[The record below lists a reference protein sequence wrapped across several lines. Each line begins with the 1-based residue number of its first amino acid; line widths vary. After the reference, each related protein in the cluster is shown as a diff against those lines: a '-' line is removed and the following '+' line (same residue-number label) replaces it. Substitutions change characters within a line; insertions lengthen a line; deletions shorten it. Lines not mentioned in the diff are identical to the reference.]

1 MDAIFQCNS
10 NYMEEPFRRF
20 DSYMENAS
28 LQLRIELEEYV
39 ESTIESSGSIFVS
52 ESVNDYLTK
61 IKNAIKL
68 LIERLR
74 EFIQDTKNNLNKF
87 KADKEFERKLDK
99 LSSII
104 TRDEKLKS
112 IKIKYKDKTPIR
124 KFIKNEKEAL
134 KRLVR
139 KPGTK
144 VDELKLFMKRY
155 RESLSKK
162 EKTDIILATVSLGT
176 ICFYPFLKGFRDAIN
191 DELDEAI
198 DEIKDTENSNIIQF
212 PVKESESTELTKEQ
226 IEIYSLYIRFDIEM
240 SNDLVELSKER
251 IKDLESLVSEAE
263 TKINEFLKE

>member
-1 MDAIFQCNS
+1 
-10 NYMEEPFRRF
+10 
-20 DSYMENAS
+20 
-28 LQLRIELEEYV
+28 
-39 ESTIESSGSIFVS
+39 
-52 ESVNDYLTK
+52 
-61 IKNAIKL
+61 
-68 LIERLR
+68 
-74 EFIQDTKNNLNKF
+74 
-87 KADKEFERKLDK
+87 
-99 LSSII
+99 
-104 TRDEKLKS
+104 
-112 IKIKYKDKTPIR
+112 
-124 KFIKNEKEAL
+124 
-134 KRLVR
+134 
-139 KPGTK
+139 
-144 VDELKLFMKRY
+144 MKRY

-176 ICFYPFLKGFRDAIN
+176 ICFYPFLTGFRDAIN